1 MTLEG
6 LIILPVGDRI
16 PLRVRGKV
24 YASLWWSADGQMSEV
39 GQPIQV

>member
-1 MTLEG
+1 LEG

-39 GQPIQV
+39 GCPIQV